1 MAIQGAMP
9 VEHDWAFPGGCFIVG
24 GVEPMK
30 DFKRSTK
37 ETVVQAVDE
46 ATGLLVWR
54 VNVVDADDEARDTA
68 IRVKILAPVQRVPPE
83 KLAGTP
89 FRPVVF
95 EGLTARAWVNADRCQ
110 VEANRPHR
118 CGGRVAWSFTATGM
132 RAPSQAAKAT
142 AGANGKAA
150 G

>member
-9 VEHDWAFPGGCFIVG
+9 VDQDYVFPLGCFIVG
-24 GVEPMK
+24 EVEPMK
-30 DFKRSTK
+30 DFERSTR
-37 ETVVQAVDE
+37 ETPVQAVDK

-54 VNVVDADDEARDTA
+54 VNVVDGDDAARETSVK
-68 IRVKILAPVQRVPPE
+68 VKILAAVQPVPPE
-83 KLAGTP
+83 RLPGTP

-95 EGLTARAWVNADRCQ
+95 EGLTANAWVNRDRCQ
-110 VEANRPHR
+110 VEKGKQHT

-132 RAPSQAAKAT
+132 RSPQAGVKAS